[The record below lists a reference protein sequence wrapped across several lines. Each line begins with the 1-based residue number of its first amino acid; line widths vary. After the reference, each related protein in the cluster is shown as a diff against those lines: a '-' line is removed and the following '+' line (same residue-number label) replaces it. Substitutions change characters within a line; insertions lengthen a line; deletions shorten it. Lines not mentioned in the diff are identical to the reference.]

1 MKRFLSIAII
11 IISVAAAHGQ
21 SLDLGNEYYNKGE
34 YEKAAEVYEK
44 LSKKKDNG
52 RLIHDNFLNSLIRL
66 KQFDRAK
73 NFLRQEIKTY
83 PNVVVYEADLAYL
96 IEVSGDLTGADMAYQ
111 ELIEKASQKDSYVYQ
126 LQNFFYKTNKID
138 LLIDMLLKSRLR
150 SKSNDKHNIHLA
162 RAYLFAGKKDKMLEE
177 VFSYGIKHRNS
188 DYVERTI
195 QDNIK
200 EDKEIDMLERL
211 LYTKIQDNPG
221 ESYYNEILIWHF
233 VQQKQFARAFTQARA
248 LDRRLELEGRKVFE
262 LAGLAY
268 TNGQFRDAARMY
280 QYVMNEYPQGDFYPY
295 ARRWNI
301 QCREQL
307 VKNTFP
313 IDETEIL
320 ELISQYELLIKDLG
334 LSPKTIDAMRNMALL
349 YAFYLDDQDRAVEVL
364 EMAISKAGSNIKF
377 KDQCK
382 LDLGDIYILKEEPWE
397 STLLY
402 MQVEKSQKEDFLGET
417 AKLKNAKLHY
427 YTGEF
432 DLAKDILNILK
443 KATTREIANDAM
455 QLSLLIQDNLGLDTT
470 DAAISAYS
478 AVDLLLFQNRN
489 EEAILKLD
497 SLFDVYKTHSLA
509 DEILWLRANTNY
521 KLDRVDEAIADL
533 NALLENYK
541 YDILADDALYK
552 LAKIYDEKLGD
563 NTKAMSLYR
572 QILTTFPGSI
582 FGADA
587 RKRFRE
593 LRGDF
598 VY

>member
-1 MKRFLSIAII
+1 MNRFIGLII
-11 IISVAAAHGQ
+11 IMMSVAAAHGQ
-21 SLDLGNEYYNKGE
+21 TLELGNEYYNKGE
-34 YEKAAEVYEK
+34 YEKAAEVFDK
-44 LSKKKDNG
+44 LSKKKENG
-52 RLIHDNFLNSLIRL
+52 RLIHDNYINSLIRL
-66 KQFDRAK
+66 KQFDKAK
-73 NFLRQEIKTY
+73 DFLRQEIKTY
-83 PNVVVYEADLAYL
+83 PDVVVYEADLAYL
-96 IEVSGDLTGADMAYQ
+96 IEVSGDQAGADRAYG
-111 ELIEKASQKDSYVYQ
+111 ELIDKASEKDSYVYQ

-150 SKSNDKHNIHLA
+150 SKSDDKHNIHLA
-162 RAYLFAGKKDKMLEE
+162 RAYLFAGKKNMMLEE
-177 VFSYGIKHRNS
+177 VFSYGIKHKNS

-200 EDKEIDMLERL
+200 EDKEVEMLERL
-211 LYTKIQDNPG
+211 LYTKIQDNPD
-221 ESYYNEILIWHF
+221 EIYYNEILIWHF
-233 VQQKQFARAFTQARA
+233 VQQKEFSRAFTQARA
-248 LDRRLELEGRKVFE
+248 LDRRLELGGRKVFE

-268 TNGQFRDAARMY
+268 SNNQFRDASRMY
-280 QYVMNEYPQGDFYPY
+280 QYVMNEYPSGDFYPY

-313 IDETEIL
+313 IEETEIL
-320 ELISQYELLIKDLG
+320 ELIDQYKVLIKDLG
-334 LSPKTIDAMRNMALL
+334 LTPKTIDALRNMALL
-349 YAFYLDDQDRAVEVL
+349 YAFYLDDQERAVEVL
-364 EMAISKAGSNIKF
+364 EMAISEAGSNIKF

-402 MQVEKSQKEDFLGET
+402 MQVEKSQKEDFLGEM

-432 DLAKDILNILK
+432 ELSKDILNILK

-470 DAAISAYS
+470 DAAISAYA

-489 EEAILKLD
+489 EEALLKLD
-497 SLFDVYKTHSLA
+497 SLFEVYKAHSLA
-509 DEILWLRANTNY
+509 DEILWLRANTNF
-521 KLDRVDEAIADL
+521 KLDRVDAAISDL
-533 NALLENYK
+533 NVLLANYK

-563 NTKAMSLYR
+563 NTKSMALYR
-572 QILTTFPGSI
+572 QILTDFPGSI
-582 FGADA
+582 FGADS